1 MSYITF
7 SNLGESGGM
16 GSQLQS
22 YASLT
27 AVARANNKQIVFSKS
42 MIKRGC
48 GIKVFELLNI
58 PILIKPDEFFNNF
71 KLKNINFHTTPYDE
85 TLFNLDS
92 SNYDLNGRFDLYTYW
107 YNDIE
112 DEIKNW
118 RYNDKVQNTAQQE
131 FNTIQS
137 KLGKKPTVSIHMR
150 RGDYLLP
157 HHSFCELGNEY
168 YTKAIVEN
176 FMDVDDYNFIVF
188 SNDIEFARDFI
199 EGDNIHF
206 VEPKGVDAQSYS
218 TSEKEDLALLSLCDH
233 HITAN
238 SSYSWWGAF
247 LSKSIN
253 KKIICPTNWLMANH
267 QSSWINGK
275 YYPPTW
281 INIDNSN

>member
-27 AVARANNKQIVFSKS
+27 AVAKANNKQIVFSES
-42 MIKRGC
+42 MIKRGF

-58 PILIKPDEFFNNF
+58 PILIKPDEFFKDF
-71 KLKNINFHTTPYDE
+71 KLKNINFHTTTYDE
-85 TLFNLDS
+85 TLFSLDS
-92 SNYDLNGRFDLYTYW
+92 SNYNLNGRFDLYTYW
-107 YNDIE
+107 YNDIK

-118 RYNDKVQNTAQQE
+118 KYNDEIQNIAQQE

-157 HHSFCELGNEY
+157 HHSFCELKQEY
-168 YTKAIVEN
+168 FLKAITSQFMPSTN
-176 FMDVDDYNFIVF
+176 FNFLVF
-188 SNDIEFARDFI
+188 SNDIEYSKSVL
-199 EGDNIHF
+199 EGDNVWF
-206 VEPKGVDAQSYS
+206 VEPKGVDTQSFT
-218 TSEKEDLALLSLCDH
+218 TSEKEDLALLSLCDN
-233 HITAN
+233 HIISN

-247 LSKSIN
+247 LSKNKN
-253 KKIICPTNWLMANH
+253 KKIICPTNYVEPSH
-267 QSSWINGK
+267 PSSWINGN
-275 YYPPTW
+275 YFPPNW
-281 INIDNSN
+281 INIDN